1 MVYMLEKISITV
13 VDQKAYV
20 CTHMGLDQTLTCSK
34 IFCRIFCAMGS
45 KSMTTEQSTFMI
57 DLHQVGTMLRYRGSD
72 PEACGLIF
80 QL

>member
-1 MVYMLEKISITV
+1 
-13 VDQKAYV
+13 
-20 CTHMGLDQTLTCSK
+20 
-34 IFCRIFCAMGS
+34 MGS

-72 PEACGLIF
+72 PEAYDLIF

>member
-1 MVYMLEKISITV
+1 MYV
-13 VDQKAYV
+13 V
-20 CTHMGLDQTLTCSK
+20 CTHMGLDRILTHSV

-72 PEACGLIF
+72 PEAYDLIF